1 MSFTNEFDIT
11 RIYLRDISQYPR
23 LTEAEESFYCGLLKS
38 EKSTERRKAKK
49 MLTESNLKLVV
60 SVAKKY
66 IGRGLSFL
74 DLIQEGN
81 IGLMRATESFDVD
94 KGFKFSTYA
103 HYWIKQSITRALN
116 ENSRNIRIPTHVIEQ
131 ISKIRKAESELS
143 TKFGRTPSINEISR
157 YIGISVKKINE
168 YLEYTKDTVSIDTPI
183 GEDEEDSMN
192 EIIADATAVD
202 PYENSIT
209 EQLKADIQMI
219 FSTLSPNEA
228 TVLKMRF
235 GLDNG
240 VMKTL
245 EEIGIKMNI
254 SKARVKQLEDSGLKK
269 LRNPVRSQRF
279 VDYLE

>member
-1 MSFTNEFDIT
+1 MTNEFDIT

-49 MLTESNLKLVV
+49 VLTESNLKLVV

-157 YIGISVKKINE
+157 YVGISVKKINE